1 MRAEPETL
9 AVVHDSLPHDSAR
22 LHVTGSATYIDD
34 IPEPAGTLH
43 IALASRR
50 KRAGGS

>member
-34 IPEPAGTLH
+34 IPNPPAPCT
-43 IALASRR
+43 SRWAFR
-50 KRAGGS
+50 PRRAGGW